1 MKGPEL
7 LIKNLIKNSLHDA
20 DPYPTRIL
28 YMPSKGDLEYLEI
41 SCENL
46 GLWTWMILIYEFLT
60 ALTNLNQSNQRI
72 RS

>member
-7 LIKNLIKNSLHDA
+7 LITNLIKNPLHDV

-46 GLWTWMILIYEFLT
+46 GLWTWKILIYEFLT
-60 ALTNLNQSNQRI
+60 ASTNLI
-72 RS
+72 KATKELEA